1 MRIYIDST
9 SPIIKTYEKEVDAFG
24 DWGFY
29 DYFGDLLKDIASFYG
44 GDVDDLHNSEEYQMV
59 AIPRGIYFQI
69 VEDDLVFNY
78 DGIVYFD
85 MMLNAQKNVDQIITN
100 NDIKGGEYEKN
111 NTYGSYPDL
120 EFPFITHPLES
131 DEDLGIIEVKLQR
144 KVYGNVYLSE
154 QENRGFDEIGEYF
167 NLDVNDW
174 KELFSLAQNLKILY
188 QLEIS
193 SLSVIEV
200 PSENVI
206 NVNKLQRLATTDL
219 HTALS
224 LADTTDL
231 LPYLVIEFR
240 TLMYEKIRNM
250 GIEIT
255 EIDYEYKK

>member
-1 MRIYIDST
+1 MRIYIDS
-9 SPIIKTYEKEVDAFG
+9 SSSIVKTYEKEVDAFS

-29 DYFGDLLKDIASFYG
+29 DYFGDLLIDIASFYD
-44 GDVDDLHNSEEYQMV
+44 GDVDDLWRTEEYQMV

-69 VEDDLVFNY
+69 VDNDLVFNY
-78 DGIVYFD
+78 DGIVHIE

-111 NTYGSYPDL
+111 TFSGDL
-120 EFPFITHPLES
+120 QTFPFITHPLDSE
-131 DEDLGIIEVKLQR
+131 EDLGIIEVKLQR
-144 KVYGNVYLSE
+144 EVYGNVYLSE
-154 QENRGFDEIGEYF
+154 QGLHPYDEIRDYF
-167 NLDVNDW
+167 NMDVKDW
-174 KELFSLAQNLKILY
+174 KELFSLAQNLKLLY

-200 PSENVI
+200 PSEDVI
-206 NVNKLQRLATTDL
+206 NVNKLKRLATTDL
-219 HTALS
+219 HTAIS
-224 LADTTDL
+224 LADSTDL

-255 EIDYEYKK
+255 EIDYEYKN

>member
-1 MRIYIDST
+1 MRIYIDRS
-9 SPIIKTYEKEVDAFG
+9 SPIVKTYEKEVDAFG

-29 DYFGDLLKDIASFYG
+29 DYFPDLLKDIALFYG
-44 GDVDDLHNSEEYQMV
+44 GDVDDLSRTEEYQMI

-78 DGIVYFD
+78 DGIVYIE
-85 MMLNAQKNVDQIITN
+85 MMLNASKNADQIITN
-100 NDIKGGEYEKN
+100 NDIKGGTYEKN
-111 NTYGSYPDL
+111 SNDYDPL
-120 EFPFITHPLES
+120 NIFPFITHPLES
-131 DEDLGIIEVKLQR
+131 DEDFGIIEVKLQR

-154 QENRGFDEIGEYF
+154 QLGFDEIRSYF
-167 NLDVNDW
+167 NMDVNDW
-174 KELFSLAQNLKILY
+174 KELFSVAQNLKLLY

-200 PSENVI
+200 PSENVK
-206 NVNKLQRLATTDL
+206 NVNKLERLATTDL
-219 HTALS
+219 HTAIS
-224 LADTTDL
+224 LADSTDL

-255 EIDYEYKK
+255 EIDYDYKK